1 MRMEVS
7 LIEIRF
13 ADPSRLNDVVKL
25 AMLLWPDNDE
35 AELKLE
41 FENIL
46 EDEKATVL
54 LAVEED
60 LPIGFAHCQIRSDY
74 VEGTSSSPVGYLEGI
89 YVVESYRHKGVARKL
104 LKGCEDWVRSKGLV
118 ELASD
123 CELTNKTSIAFH
135 EKLGFKESNRVVC
148 FVKDIDE

>member
-1 MRMEVS
+1 MVITKAEIERMD
-7 LIEIRF
+7 EI
-13 ADPSRLNDVVKL
+13 VKL
-25 AMLLWPDNDE
+25 AMLLWPDNDKE
-35 AELKLE
+35 EHKRE
-41 FENIL
+41 FEKTL
-46 EDEKATVL
+46 EDEKAIVL
-54 LAVEED
+54 LAIEED

-89 YVVESYRHKGVARKL
+89 CVVEGHRHKGVAKKL
-104 LKGCEDWVRSKGLV
+104 FKGCEDWVRAKGLV